1 MADFKVYTKTGDKG
15 QTSLVGGKRV
25 PKNHERIM
33 VYGTVDELNVNVG
46 ALRDIVGQERISKI
60 LIIIQNDLF
69 VLGSLLANDGSSKV
83 KMPSLSAEKIEFLE
97 KQIDLM
103 DEDLPALKNFIL
115 PGGHPTVSAAHICRV
130 ICRRAERLLV
140 NVVERHDVDPICI
153 MYLNRLSDYFFV
165 LSRTLSRINNT
176 VETPWIP
183 DKS

>member
-1 MADFKVYTKTGDKG
+1 MADFKVYTKTGDSG
-15 QTSLVGGKRV
+15 QTSLAGGKRV

-33 VYGTVDELNVNVG
+33 VYGTVDELNAFVG
-46 ALRDIVGQERISKI
+46 ALRDIVEQERISKI

-69 VLGSLLANDGSSKV
+69 ILGSLLANDGSSKV
-83 KMPSLSAEKIEFLE
+83 KMPSLSAVKIEFLE

-103 DEDLPALKNFIL
+103 DKDLPALKNFIL

-140 NVVERHDVDPICI
+140 DVIERHEVDPLFIK
-153 MYLNRLSDYFFV
+153 YLNRLSDYFFM
-165 LSRTLSRINNT
+165 LSRTLARINNIA
-176 VETPWIP
+176 ETPWIP

>member
-1 MADFKVYTKTGDKG
+1 MADIKVYTKTGDSG

-33 VYGTVDELNVNVG
+33 AYGTVDELNVNVG
-46 ALRDIVGQERISKI
+46 ALRDIVEQESLTKT

-69 VLGSLLANDGSSKV
+69 ILGSLLASDGSSKV
-83 KMPSLSAEKIEFLE
+83 NLPSLSMQKIEFLE

-103 DEDLPALKNFIL
+103 DEDLPAIKNFIL

-140 NVVERHDVDPICI
+140 DLTERKEVDTIY
-153 MYLNRLSDYFFV
+153 MKYLNRLSDYFFV
-165 LSRTLSRINNT
+165 LSRTLSTINNA